1 MKALPEAL
9 CKENAPK
16 EEEKQ
21 YAQRLR
27 QKQMTHQQPPV
38 QAYATDLL
46 EQRQAEILLLQ
57 QQLREQQALRLRH
70 EQQLL
75 LQQQQQQR
83 LDAYCLLLQLPPT
96 SPHLRLQVLQ
106 NASLQHEQQEHKQHP
121 QFSEQH
127 KQWHQQN
134 QFLQPYTPQSFSN
147 PHHRRSGWTDGTKS
161 TSPELPI
168 CQLTRIVPHETR
180 NIEFQQHLHSKHDL
194 QPQQQ
199 LVFFGCPACGRFPRQ
214 LICGHC
220 CSLSLQQ
227 RKWQLLLL
235 RQQQVLL
242 QQKLQQ
248 HLLPFL
254 QQHVKTKE
262 CTEPRRGA
270 QERPKQRVDQ
280 PELLTHLEQKQGRV
294 QQLRELR
301 HKREKQ
307 LQEAICVHS
316 ILLAQRRQQHRSLS
330 QLFQTAAELEMCVNV
345 ASCSDSRRQQLG
357 LRLDPLTLMR
367 ATGGITG
374 AEYFATDLCAVPADS
389 GIITSPGAKRAPCEE
404 ATLRSELLAM
414 EAALQQL
421 RCQRVDQILRLF
433 SATSLLSEAYV
444 KSVPGAVPD
453 GIHVLSSADSSLDAH
468 KASNGRVAAKH
479 WALTK
484 TSSADYFQPMVEA
497 STTKNVP
504 AASSQRNMFAI
515 EAALASAAL
524 PKISKRGRISWLQED
539 LHSCEKNFES
549 QKANYESNSSSGGEG
564 RPMVAPQN
572 RRNNSRG
579 SPSCTESSIVLSRSN
594 SGTSNALRADT
605 MPRLLRKGQ
614 PLISA
619 IISNTCHDH
628 LPPLPAAP
636 TAPHVYSTTS
646 GVPSAGASAGRP
658 HVCVAENPV
667 LHESHRHATESFSFT
682 STPNALAAQGTS
694 AAGANAYENKS
705 EDSDCV
711 LLELTAHHLQ
721 ERRRGRQQQQRPV
734 LQQPA
739 RESLPL
745 FSWNPQEMVAAA
757 VSAAAGSSSVMN
769 TEKASRNSH
778 SRCIKTPSE
787 QQRLLHPGPFGMLL
801 QERQKEAPLQQQAKW
816 SRYNNVYY
824 HSKGAVVSSAAA
836 VLLAGC
842 ARRAAVGGKS
852 ASGAVHLRQL
862 VTSRRDQQVLMWISR
877 IHQLQH
883 YIEQKGLLQEQA
895 QTLEQQL
902 QTRLLQSFSCS
913 NEQVSPILFEPAASK
928 CLFFLTGEV
937 VDSAETL
944 RPNVIAFCNNRGV
957 DPPHSTPGL
966 LEMVASVLNA
976 PDFGSLWPSNAR
988 WPQSPEDSFPVS
1000 GEGDTD
1006 DWLLVEPDDDAFE
1019 APFDASHISIT
1030 DWSAA
1035 AVDNG
1040 SSKDRTNSSG
1050 RLTVTNSPPVSAAAS
1065 ALEGLWTNPES

>member
-1 MKALPEAL
+1 
-9 CKENAPK
+9 
-16 EEEKQ
+16 
-21 YAQRLR
+21 
-27 QKQMTHQQPPV
+27 
-38 QAYATDLL
+38 
-46 EQRQAEILLLQ
+46 
-57 QQLREQQALRLRH
+57 
-70 EQQLL
+70 
-75 LQQQQQQR
+75 
-83 LDAYCLLLQLPPT
+83 
-96 SPHLRLQVLQ
+96 
-106 NASLQHEQQEHKQHP
+106 
-121 QFSEQH
+121 
-127 KQWHQQN
+127 
-134 QFLQPYTPQSFSN
+134 
-147 PHHRRSGWTDGTKS
+147 
-161 TSPELPI
+161 
-168 CQLTRIVPHETR
+168 
-180 NIEFQQHLHSKHDL
+180 
-194 QPQQQ
+194 
-199 LVFFGCPACGRFPRQ
+199 
-214 LICGHC
+214 
-220 CSLSLQQ
+220 
-227 RKWQLLLL
+227 
-235 RQQQVLL
+235 
-242 QQKLQQ
+242 
-248 HLLPFL
+248 
-254 QQHVKTKE
+254 
-262 CTEPRRGA
+262 
-270 QERPKQRVDQ
+270 
-280 PELLTHLEQKQGRV
+280 
-294 QQLRELR
+294 
-301 HKREKQ
+301 
-307 LQEAICVHS
+307 
-316 ILLAQRRQQHRSLS
+316 
-330 QLFQTAAELEMCVNV
+330 
-345 ASCSDSRRQQLG
+345 
-357 LRLDPLTLMR
+357 
-367 ATGGITG
+367 
-374 AEYFATDLCAVPADS
+374 
-389 GIITSPGAKRAPCEE
+389 
-404 ATLRSELLAM
+404 
-414 EAALQQL
+414 
-421 RCQRVDQILRLF
+421 
-433 SATSLLSEAYV
+433 
-444 KSVPGAVPD
+444 
-453 GIHVLSSADSSLDAH
+453 
-468 KASNGRVAAKH
+468 
-479 WALTK
+479 
-484 TSSADYFQPMVEA
+484 MVEA

-594 SGTSNALRADT
+594 SGTSASQRQYNHVETPSRGTDNCSRLLDRMYTLTTSTTGFQRSSRGSSNSSMVGNALRADT

-769 TEKASRNSH
+769 TEK
-778 SRCIKTPSE
+778 
-787 QQRLLHPGPFGMLL
+787 
-801 QERQKEAPLQQQAKW
+801 
-816 SRYNNVYY
+816 
-824 HSKGAVVSSAAA
+824 GAVVSSAAA

-862 VTSRRDQQVLMWISR
+862 VTSRRDQQ
-877 IHQLQH
+877 
-883 YIEQKGLLQEQA
+883 
-895 QTLEQQL
+895 
-902 QTRLLQSFSCS
+902 
-913 NEQVSPILFEPAASK
+913 

-957 DPPHSTPGL
+957 DPPHSTPGEVQGVRHKVCGAGSEIWIKRFRAEVYPCAGL

-988 WPQSPEDSFPVS
+988 WPQSPEDSFPGLKQCVQSKTSGKGQSVTDSNEDIVS

-1035 AVDNG
+1035 AKRPQ
-1040 SSKDRTNSSG
+1040 SSPFALAAEVFTQ
-1050 RLTVTNSPPVSAAAS
+1050 AAS
-1065 ALEGLWTNPES
+1065 LASHTQVASMAVFR